1 MNRGILFPVDPNA
14 SGCRKREERFKA
26 NQAMTHWEAVVPLLV
41 FVAGAATLA
50 GILLLLAK
58 AVHRG
63 RSNPVKQMP
72 YESGVDPIHDSRRP
86 FDVRFYLVA
95 VAFLV
100 FDVEVLFL
108 YPWAAASGGLNGN
121 RTVAAA
127 GGDRA
132 GADPSGAVVRT
143 EQAVGPANGAA
154 HPVLSQ
160 AAGSPVGPI
169 ASPTAR
175 NSSVARD
182 SDEYSFNDSALD
194 AAVAAG
200 WISGRNA
207 VFGGVTLFF
216 ALFVLGLAY
225 DWRKGVFQWR

>member
-1 MNRGILFPVDPNA
+1 
-14 SGCRKREERFKA
+14 
-26 NQAMTHWEAVVPLLV
+26 MTHWEAVVPLLV
-41 FVAGAATLA
+41 FVVGAATLA
-50 GILLLLAK
+50 GVLLLLAK

-63 RSNPVKQMP
+63 RPNPVKQMP
-72 YESGVDPIHDSRRP
+72 YESGVDPIHDARRP

-108 YPWAAASGGLNGN
+108 YPWAAAAGGLGGN

-127 GGDRA
+127 GGDRTA
-132 GADPSGAVVRT
+132 ADPSDTIVRT
-143 EQAVGPANGAA
+143 EQAVGAANGAV
-154 HPVLSQ
+154 HPVRSEATGSPAGTIAAPA
-160 AAGSPVGPI
+160 AAG
-169 ASPTAR
+169 
-175 NSSVARD
+175 NSSVAGD
-182 SDEYSFNDSALD
+182 SDEYSYSVQGSALD

-200 WISGRNA
+200 WTSGRNA

>member
-1 MNRGILFPVDPNA
+1 
-14 SGCRKREERFKA
+14 
-26 NQAMTHWEAVVPLLV
+26 MTHWEAVVPLLV

-58 AVHRG
+58 AVYRG
-63 RSNPVKQMP
+63 RPNPAKQMP

-86 FDVRFYLVA
+86 FDVRFYLVT

-108 YPWAAASGGLNGN
+108 FPWAAAAGGLGGN

-127 GGDRA
+127 GGDRTA
-132 GADPSGAVVRT
+132 ADPSDSIVRT
-143 EQAVGPANGAA
+143 EQAYGAA
-154 HPVLSQ
+154 DGAPHPVLSE
-160 AAGSPVGPI
+160 AAGSPAGPI
-169 ASPTAR
+169 APAAAGE
-175 NSSVARD
+175 SSVAGD
-182 SDEYSFNDSALD
+182 SDEYFVKGSALD